1 MGRKISGAN
10 FDRLPFGRD
19 PWRLVAEGHAM
30 DVPQLASVF
39 TIGNGFIGV
48 RGPGDAAGEARV
60 YLNGVYEIVPIPYH
74 EAAFGYARE
83 SDTRLAVADAT
94 RPQILVDGARLPAPI
109 RVELDMATGCR
120 IEHHEAAGVAVTVET
135 LVSMERRGIVAI
147 RVTAPATAASRITVA
162 PHIAPPP
169 DADDAPGNHAGAPHG
184 AAGDEAG
191 AEAIYDPR
199 LAPGFK
205 ASPWHSLPVAAQPA
219 PALPVADGT
228 PAGNRAARADALAV
242 SGYAV
247 AVVAEVMPQ
256 AMQGDMVRFDCFA
269 SYAADRADHPLS
281 AANAALGEAQAAG
294 FDRLAAQQRD
304 WFAAHWQQSAIAFS
318 ADFPLAEQALR
329 HALFELVQAVGRDG
343 KTSIGAKGQSGEGYE
358 GHVFWDADLYVL
370 PVFAFTR
377 PDIAR
382 AMLTWR
388 ISGLDAAR
396 ENARA
401 LGQATGALYP
411 WRTIGG
417 RECSSFFPAG
427 SAQYHINADIAY
439 ALQTYVAA
447 SGDRTILAEG
457 GAEMLV
463 ETARI
468 WLEIGFHDAAR
479 DDAFVINRV
488 TGPDEYSA
496 IVDNNLYT
504 NLMAARHLRFAAEE
518 GQAAGLISAVEA
530 GRMYRA
536 ADKMLL
542 PFDAARGIYL
552 QDEGFFGK
560 QPWPF
565 ADTPESGYPLLL
577 HHHPLKIYRYQ
588 VAKQADA
595 VLAVALMP
603 GQFEPA
609 MRGRML
615 DAYEAVT
622 VHDSTLSAS
631 AFAIAA
637 ARAGDGDRAIDYWR
651 VAALTDLANLFANT
665 DHGLHMA
672 ALAGSWSTMAFG
684 FAGISVDGG
693 VLRVDPL
700 PLPALGRYSLRIM
713 FHGSLV
719 EIAVD
724 GDAVRCALVDGQP
737 VSLSI
742 GGGAPTV
749 LDAAA
754 TREIAA

>member
-19 PWRLVAEGHAM
+19 PWRLLAEGHAM
-30 DVPQLASVF
+30 TVPQLASVF
-39 TIGNGFIGV
+39 TIGNGFIGI
-48 RGPGDAAGEARV
+48 RGPGDAAGAARV

-94 RPQILVDGARLPAPI
+94 RPRILVDGAPLPSPI
-109 RVELDMATGCR
+109 RVELDMAAGCR
-120 IEHHEAAGVAVTVET
+120 IEHHEAAGLAVTVET
-135 LVSMERRGIVAI
+135 LASMDQRGIVAI
-147 RVTAPATAASRITVA
+147 RVSAPVAAASRITVA

-169 DADDAPGNHAGAPHG
+169 DAGDATGIPASDPHRAPG
-184 AAGDEAG
+184 DETG
-191 AEAIYDPR
+191 IEAIYDPR

-205 ASPWHSLPVAAQPA
+205 ASPWHSLPV
-219 PALPVADGT
+219 PALPVPDGN
-228 PAGNRAARADALAV
+228 PAGNRTARADALSA

-256 AMQGDMVRFDCFA
+256 AIQGDMARFDCFA
-269 SYAADRADHPLS
+269 SYAAERANHPLA
-281 AANAALGEAQAAG
+281 AANTALDDAQAAG
-294 FDRLAAQQRD
+294 FDGLAAAQRD

-382 AMLTWR
+382 AMLAWR

-396 ENARA
+396 DNARA

-439 ALQTYVAA
+439 ALQTYVSA
-447 SGDRTILAEG
+447 SGDRTILADG
-457 GAEMLV
+457 GAAMLV

-542 PFDAARGIYL
+542 PFDEARGIYL

-565 ADTPESGYPLLL
+565 ANTPESGYPLLL
-577 HHHPLKIYRYQ
+577 HHHPLKIYRHQ

-603 GQFEPA
+603 EQFEPA

-637 ARAGDGDRAIDYWR
+637 ARAGDGDRAVDYWQ
-651 VAALTDLANLFANT
+651 VATLTDLANLFANT

-672 ALAGSWSTMAFG
+672 ALAGSWSTVAFG
-684 FAGISVDGG
+684 FAGISVDGD

-724 GDAVRCALVDGQP
+724 GDAVCCTLVDGQP

-742 GGGAPTV
+742 GGGGPMM
-749 LDAAA
+749 LDATA
-754 TREIAA
+754 TRDIAA